1 MRGAK
6 KDRAT
11 NSLIHWLLADRPV
24 VPPAPAPIGT
34 PLAVSKSM
42 DRQRNINASLNTEV
56 KPQGTD
62 RLERRFEV
70 HGESIDFGRMGI
82 GNVLDQDILEPGA
95 AVAISVPNEP
105 CSTAAVP
112 WSRNDLKGGKF
123 RAGLQLLGPRISLS
137 FRILAC
143 CLLAM
148 ATIGQ
153 FAAAKSRANRVP
165 NTRCEIG
172 LAEMKNM
179 VDRTLGGL
187 GFASETEKAFLHL
200 QHQRMS
206 CEEYTRLFEKSDFYR
221 DEKKRKAVSAWHWSI
236 YHAGDHTLRD
246 RAIRDLEPILATV
259 H

>member
-1 MRGAK
+1 
-6 KDRAT
+6 
-11 NSLIHWLLADRPV
+11 
-24 VPPAPAPIGT
+24 
-34 PLAVSKSM
+34 M
-42 DRQRNINASLNTEV
+42 DRRKNISASLNTEV

-70 HGESIDFGRMGI
+70 HGESIDFGRMGS

-95 AVAISVPNEP
+95 TISIPNKL
-105 CSTAAVP
+105 CSTAAVQ
-112 WSRNDLKGGKF
+112 WSRNDLKVGKF
-123 RAGLQLLGPRISLS
+123 RVGLGLLGPRISLS

-179 VDRTLGGL
+179 VDRTLGGF

-206 CEEYTRLFEKSDFYR
+206 CEEYTRFFEKSDFYR
-221 DEKKRKAVSAWHWSI
+221 DEKKRKAVSDWHWRV
-236 YHAGDHTLRD
+236 YHAADHALRD
-246 RAIRDLEPILATV
+246 RAIRDLEPILAAV